1 MNLFPEKLE
10 KIEPSGIREL
20 FSRAKGKADVISL
33 GIGAPDINTPDGLKE
48 ALKDAVYNNFNNY
61 DLTPGNKELRD
72 AIVRKYDE
80 DYSTDYSSDEG
91 VIVGCGGV
99 QIIYVALQTYLT
111 PGDEVLLQ
119 APCFLTYPRQV
130 VLAGGK
136 LVWMPST
143 DDFSIDIEKT
153 KELITDKTKFI
164 FVNFPSNPTGAVM
177 TRDELKP
184 LVDLAVDHDLFIL
197 SDEVYEYYTFDDNK
211 HVHVASIDGA
221 YEKTITVNSFS
232 KTYAIPGWRMGY
244 GVTTP
249 EILKPMMRYHTYVI
263 ANATTPT
270 QIALANFMH
279 TDEAK
284 DFKKFVKAEF
294 QTRRNAIVEGFNSID
309 GVKCKTPE
317 GSFYCYANIEESKY
331 PDGKD
336 FSERAF
342 INADVVVVPGT
353 EFGPYQDNYIRAS
366 FGSASVP
373 QIEEVVKRLKNRL

>member
-1 MNLFPEKLE
+1 MNFFPEKLE

-33 GIGAPDINTPDGLKE
+33 GIGEPDINAPDGLKN
-48 ALKDAVYNNFNNY
+48 ALKEAVDNNLNKY
-61 DLTPGNKELRD
+61 DLTPGNRGLRE
-72 AIVRKYDE
+72 AIARNYKE
-80 DYSTDYSSDEG
+80 DYNIDYSSEEG

-143 DDFSIDIEKT
+143 EDFSIDVEKT
-153 KELITDKTKFI
+153 NELITDKTKFI
-164 FVNFPSNPTGAVM
+164 FLNFPSNPTGAVM
-177 TRDELKP
+177 TREELKP
-184 LVDLAVDHDLFIL
+184 LIEIAVDNDLYIV
-197 SDEVYEYYTFDDNK
+197 SDEVYEYYTYDDNK
-211 HVHVASIDGA
+211 HVHVASLDDA
-221 YEKTITVNSFS
+221 YERTITVNSFS
-232 KTYAIPGWRMGY
+232 KTFAIPGWRMGF

-249 EILKPMMRYHTYVI
+249 DLLRPMLRYHTYVI
-263 ANATTPT
+263 ANATTPL
-270 QIALANFMH
+270 QVALANFMH
-279 TDEAK
+279 TKEAK
-284 DFKKFVKAEF
+284 EFKKYVKNEF
-294 QTRRNAIVEGFNSID
+294 QTRRNAIVDGFNSIE
-309 GVKCKTPE
+309 GVKCKRPE
-317 GSFYCYANIEESKY
+317 GSFYCYANIEETKY

-342 INADVVVVPGT
+342 VDADVVVVPGT

-366 FGSASVP
+366 FGSASVS
-373 QIEEVVKRLKNRL
+373 QIEEVVKRLKNKL

>member
-1 MNLFPEKLE
+1 MNFFPEKLE

-20 FSRAKGKADVISL
+20 FSKAKGKPNVISL

-61 DLTPGNKELRD
+61 DLTPGNKELRE
-72 AIVRKYDE
+72 AIARNYKE
-80 DYSTDYSSDEG
+80 DYGVDYSSEEG

-99 QIIYVALQTYLT
+99 QIIYVALQTHLT

-143 DDFSIDIEKT
+143 EDFSIDIEKT

-164 FVNFPSNPTGAVM
+164 FLNFPSNPTGAVM
-177 TRDELKP
+177 TRDELKAI
-184 LVDLAVDHDLFIL
+184 VDIAVDNDLFIV
-197 SDEVYEYYTFDDNK
+197 SDEVYEYYTYDDNK
-211 HVHVASIDGA
+211 HVHVASIDDA

-232 KTYAIPGWRMGY
+232 KTFAIPGWRMGF

-249 EILKPMMRYHTYVI
+249 DILRPMLRYHTYVI
-263 ANATTPT
+263 ANATTPM

-279 TDEAK
+279 T
-284 DFKKFVKAEF
+284 
-294 QTRRNAIVEGFNSID
+294 
-309 GVKCKTPE
+309 
-317 GSFYCYANIEESKY
+317 
-331 PDGKD
+331 
-336 FSERAF
+336 
-342 INADVVVVPGT
+342 
-353 EFGPYQDNYIRAS
+353 
-366 FGSASVP
+366 
-373 QIEEVVKRLKNRL
+373 

>member
-1 MNLFPEKLE
+1 MNFFPEKLE

-20 FSRAKGKADVISL
+20 FSKAKGKPNVISL

-61 DLTPGNKELRD
+61 DLTQGNKEFRD
-72 AIVRKYDE
+72 AIVRNYKE
-80 DYSTDYSSDEG
+80 DYGIDYNSDEG

-99 QIIYVALQTYLT
+99 QIIYVALQTYIA

-136 LVWMPST
+136 IVWMPST
-143 DDFSIDIEKT
+143 EDFSIDIEKT

-164 FVNFPSNPTGAVM
+164 FLNFPSNPTGAVM
-177 TRDELKP
+177 TREELKAI
-184 LVDLAVDHDLFIL
+184 VDLAVDNDIYIV
-197 SDEVYEYYTFDDNK
+197 SDEVYEYYTYDDNK
-211 HVHVASIDGA
+211 HVHVASIDDA
-221 YEKTITVNSFS
+221 YEKTITVNSMS
-232 KTYAIPGWRMGY
+232 KTFAIPGWRMGF

-249 EILKPMMRYHTYVI
+249 EILRPIMRYHTYII
-263 ANATTPT
+263 ANATTPM

-279 TDEAK
+279 TEEAK
-284 DFKKFVKAEF
+284 EFKKFVKSEF
-294 QTRRNAIVEGFNSID
+294 QKRRNAIVDGFNSID
-309 GVKCKTPE
+309 GVKCKRPE
-317 GSFYCYANIEESKY
+317 GSFYCYANVEGTKY

-342 INADVVVVPGT
+342 EDADVVVVPGT
-353 EFGPYQDNYIRAS
+353 EFGPHQDNYIRAS
-366 FGSASVP
+366 FGSVSVP
-373 QIEEVVKRLKNRL
+373 QIEEVVDRLKNRM